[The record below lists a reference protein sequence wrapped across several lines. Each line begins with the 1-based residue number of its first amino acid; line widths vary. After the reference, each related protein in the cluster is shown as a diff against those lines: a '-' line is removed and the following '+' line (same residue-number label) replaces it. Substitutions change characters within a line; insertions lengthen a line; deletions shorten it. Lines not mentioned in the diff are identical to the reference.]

1 MKKLFSLLF
10 IFFSY
15 YVTFA
20 QNAKQIE
27 FIDKKLKEIA
37 KHINDDPKSQ
47 ENQLLQLKAESEKI
61 NYDLGILQSGN
72 LLMKLYG
79 LQAEI
84 KKLLIWE
91 KG

>member
-20 QNAKQIE
+20 QNAKLIE

-47 ENQLLQLKAESEKI
+47 ENQLL
-61 NYDLGILQSGN
+61 N
-72 LLMKLYG
+72 
-79 LQAEI
+79 
-84 KKLLIWE
+84 
-91 KG
+91 